1 MIFQEKHGREMDQ
14 LTKEEWGREASI
26 SSNRINVLWSEW
38 AEKRTESTHYGQT
51 GSSGSDTAGHTTRDQ
66 SAVLV

>member
-1 MIFQEKHGREMDQ
+1 MISQEKHGREMDQ
-14 LTKEEWGREASI
+14 HTKEELVRQAFV
-26 SSNRINVLWSEW
+26 SSRINVLWSEW
-38 AEKRTESTHYGQT
+38 AEKRRESTHYGQT